1 MVVATYINGKQLEAY
16 EYGAGLCISVGMI
29 VFAFADFTVLPN
41 FSFYGKD
48 RLPLTPHPVSTLTP
62 LLSGIALVLVS
73 ITADSFLPNLQE
85 KYFSKGASRSE
96 VTYFTNLLVLGGMTV
111 ILASSGDIQV
121 SELFEAVPVL
131 PRA

>member
-1 MVVATYINGKQLEAY
+1 M
-16 EYGAGLCISVGMI
+16 
-29 VFAFADFTVLPN
+29 
-41 FSFYGKD
+41 
-48 RLPLTPHPVSTLTP
+48 
-62 LLSGIALVLVS
+62 LVS